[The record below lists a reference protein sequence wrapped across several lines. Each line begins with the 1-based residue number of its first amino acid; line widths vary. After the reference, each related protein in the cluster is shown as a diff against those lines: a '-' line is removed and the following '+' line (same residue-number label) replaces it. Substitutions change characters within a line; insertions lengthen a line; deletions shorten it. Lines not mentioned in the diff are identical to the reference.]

1 MQNKNT
7 ILLAGTLLGA
17 VTGLAAAMLLYRQ
30 AERTGREIAIT
41 TGEGFQLG
49 LMVVGLLRA
58 IAGLGDQEKEK

>member
-1 MQNKNT
+1 
-7 ILLAGTLLGA
+7 LLGA

>member
-7 ILLAGTLLGA
+7 ILLTGTLLGA
-17 VTGLAAAMLLYRQ
+17 ATGFLAALLLSRQ
-30 AERTGREIAIT
+30 AERSGREVSIT

-58 IAGLGDQEKEK
+58 IAGLGDEEKEK

>member
-1 MQNKNT
+1 MQNRNT

-30 AERTGREIAIT
+30 AERNNREMAIT

-58 IAGLGDQEKEK
+58 IANLGDDKKK

>member
-30 AERTGREIAIT
+30 AERNNREMAIT

-58 IAGLGDQEKEK
+58 LANLGEDKNK

>member
-1 MQNKNT
+1 MENRNR

-17 VTGLAAAMLLYRQ
+17 VTGLIGAMLLYRQ
-30 AERTGREIAIT
+30 AEQNNREIAIT

-58 IAGLGDQEKEK
+58 IAGLGDENKK